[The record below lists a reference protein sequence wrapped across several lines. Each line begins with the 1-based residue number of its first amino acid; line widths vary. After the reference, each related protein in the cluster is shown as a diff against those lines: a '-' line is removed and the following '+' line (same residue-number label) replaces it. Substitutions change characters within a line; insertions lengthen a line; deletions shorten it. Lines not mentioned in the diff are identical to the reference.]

1 MRRREFLKLVGS
13 AVAGAMT
20 APASL
25 LAQLAS
31 PSRLN
36 KIDHFVVLMLE
47 NRSFDS
53 MLGTLGQYYE
63 KPDMFDGLTGSESN
77 ADADGQ
83 AIRVTNV
90 RGTDDDLAIPRT
102 NPA

>member
-1 MRRREFLKLVGS
+1 MRRRDFLKLVGS
-13 AVAGAMT
+13 AAASAIA

-53 MLGTLGQYYE
+53 MLGMLGRYYE
-63 KPDMFDGLTGSESN
+63 KPEVFDGLTGSESN
-77 ADADGQ
+77 PDADGQ

-90 RGTDDDLAIPRT
+90 RGTDDDLAIPRID
-102 NPA
+102 P